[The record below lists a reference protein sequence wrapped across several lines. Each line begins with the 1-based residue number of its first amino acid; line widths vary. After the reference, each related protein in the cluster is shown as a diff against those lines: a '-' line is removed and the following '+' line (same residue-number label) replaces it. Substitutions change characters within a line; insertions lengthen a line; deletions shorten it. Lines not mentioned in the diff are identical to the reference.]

1 MVVVYQIVG
10 LLEWWNNMDIQH
22 MTDRQL
28 LEWIYLMQIQILN
41 KLNCIDDDS
50 KQFSINLAADLMGT
64 IIATNKLETNGDS
77 NTNNSQVG
85 NIQNRQTIY

>member
-77 NTNNSQVG
+77 NTNNS
-85 NIQNRQTIY
+85 

>member
-1 MVVVYQIVG
+1 MEIAYQIAG
-10 LLEWWNNMDIQH
+10 QLEWLNNMNVQH

-64 IIATNKLETNGDS
+64 VVATNKINQNGD
-77 NTNNSQVG
+77 N
-85 NIQNRQTIY
+85 QTIGIVG